1 MSSTVIENLLSEL
14 ELKGA
19 LETFK
24 SYTDDPTKLDS
35 TPVTL
40 LLETMLTNEL
50 NQRRYR
56 KQTNL
61 LKVSGI
67 PQNGSPIDIRYDE
80 DRDDAFKNKMT
91 ELLTLDFV
99 NKAQNL
105 TIFGN
110 AGSGKTYIACVL
122 ARLNCMQGN
131 STHFCTTRGLIDS
144 LAVVKGSAAYRTKV
158 KIFAGKSLLV
168 MDDFCLT
175 EYSAVDKEIL
185 FDILDARYQRKSTLI
200 ISQKTPNLWLEILG
214 NDSLAESI
222 VERASTFNHTL
233 TLLGQSRRKSID

>member
-1 MSSTVIENLLSEL
+1 MSNTVIENLLSEL

-105 TIFGN
+105 TI
-110 AGSGKTYIACVL
+110 
-122 ARLNCMQGN
+122 R
-131 STHFCTTRGLIDS
+131 
-144 LAVVKGSAAYRTKV
+144 
-158 KIFAGKSLLV
+158 
-168 MDDFCLT
+168 
-175 EYSAVDKEIL
+175 
-185 FDILDARYQRKSTLI
+185 
-200 ISQKTPNLWLEILG
+200 
-214 NDSLAESI
+214 
-222 VERASTFNHTL
+222 
-233 TLLGQSRRKSID
+233 

>member
-1 MSSTVIENLLSEL
+1 MSNTVIENLLSEL

-158 KIFAGKSLLV
+158 KIFAGKS
-168 MDDFCLT
+168 
-175 EYSAVDKEIL
+175 
-185 FDILDARYQRKSTLI
+185 
-200 ISQKTPNLWLEILG
+200 
-214 NDSLAESI
+214 
-222 VERASTFNHTL
+222 
-233 TLLGQSRRKSID
+233 